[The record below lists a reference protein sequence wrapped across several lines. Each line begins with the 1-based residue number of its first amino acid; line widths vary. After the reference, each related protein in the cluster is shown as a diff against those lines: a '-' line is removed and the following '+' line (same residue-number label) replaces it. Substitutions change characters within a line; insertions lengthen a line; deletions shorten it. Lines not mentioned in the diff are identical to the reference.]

1 MTRTSERKIFR
12 AMLITACGFA
22 AALSATG
29 ARAQVAV
36 SGKTVY
42 TMAGRPIEDGIVV
55 VKDGKIVTIGK
66 ASDVKVPDGFRT
78 LSAAVVTPGLIDA
91 HATVGFSGLLN
102 QPGDQDQFE
111 HSAPIQP
118 ELRAIDAYNA
128 QDELIEWVRGFGITT
143 VHTGHAPGELMS
155 GQTLIVKTVGNTVGD
170 SLLRDAYA
178 VATTLATS
186 AEKTESK
193 SPGTRGKM
201 MAMLRGELIKAREY
215 QAKLRKAA
223 KPAASESVRPG
234 EPAKDAA
241 KPAEPPPRDLRQE
254 TLALVLEG
262 KLKLLITADRVQD
275 IQSALRL
282 AKEFDIKILLD
293 SAAEA
298 YLAID
303 DIKAAGVPVILHP
316 SMARAT
322 DDKENLSFETAAKL
336 VAAGVP
342 VALQSGYEAYVPKTR
357 VVLFEAALTAAN
369 GLSQEQALATIT
381 IDAAK
386 ILGIADRVGSLEV
399 GKDGDLALYDGDP
412 LEYTTHCVGTVISG
426 KVVSD
431 KPR

>member
-1 MTRTSERKIFR
+1 
-12 AMLITACGFA
+12 
-22 AALSATG
+22 
-29 ARAQVAV
+29 
-36 SGKTVY
+36 
-42 TMAGRPIEDGIVV
+42 
-55 VKDGKIVTIGK
+55 
-66 ASDVKVPDGFRT
+66 
-78 LSAAVVTPGLIDA
+78 
-91 HATVGFSGLLN
+91 
-102 QPGDQDQFE
+102 
-111 HSAPIQP
+111 
-118 ELRAIDAYNA
+118 
-128 QDELIEWVRGFGITT
+128 
-143 VHTGHAPGELMS
+143 
-155 GQTLIVKTVGNTVGD
+155 
-170 SLLRDAYA
+170 
-178 VATTLATS
+178 
-186 AEKTESK
+186 
-193 SPGTRGKM
+193 
-201 MAMLRGELIKAREY
+201 MAMLRGELIKAANTRRT
-215 QAKLRKAA
+215 RKAA

-241 KPAEPPPRDLRQE
+241 KPAEPPPHNLRQE

-275 IQSALRL
+275 IQSELRL

-342 VALQSGYEAYVPKTR
+342 VALQSGYEAYVPKTG

-386 ILGIADRVGSLEV
+386 IWGSRTASARS
-399 GKDGDLALYDGDP
+399 KSAKTATWRC
-412 LEYTTHCVGTVISG
+412 TTATRWNTRRTASA
-426 KVVSD
+426 
-431 KPR
+431 R